1 MKVESKDFKLFGKWD
16 FNVEVKDLGLKRYIN
31 LNPRYIPIT
40 HGKFA
45 NKQFGKTNINIVER
59 LANKLM
65 RSGQGA
71 KKLAGKFLRGRG
83 NTGNKLNALNTIKKA
98 FEIIE
103 KKTKKNPVQVLVDAL
118 QNTGPAEETTSI
130 IYGGIRYHQAID
142 VSPLRRLDFA
152 LKNLALGAFAR
163 SFNTKTS
170 FEEALADEIILAANN
185 DVKSFAVA
193 RKEETERIAAAS
205 R

>member
-1 MKVESKDFKLFGKWD
+1 VESSALKLFGRWD
-16 FNVEVKDLGLKRYIN
+16 YAVEVKDMGLKRYIN

-45 NKQFGKTNINIVER
+45 NKQFGKANVNVVER
-59 LANKLM
+59 LANKMM

-71 KKLAGKFLRGRG
+71 KKMAGKYLRGRG
-83 NTGNKLNALNTIKKA
+83 NTGNKLNALNFIEIA

-103 KKTKKNPVQVLVDAL
+103 KKTKKNPIQVLVDAL
-118 QNTGPAEETTSI
+118 QNTGPAEETTAI

-142 VSPLRRLDFA
+142 ASALRRLDFA
-152 LKNLALGAFAR
+152 LKNLALGAFAT
-163 SFNTKTS
+163 SFNTKNTLG
-170 FEEALADEIILAANN
+170 EALANEIILAANN
-185 DVKSFAVA
+185 DTKSFAVG
-193 RKEETERIAAAS
+193 RKEETERIAASS

>member
-1 MKVESKDFKLFGKWD
+1 MEASELKLFGRWD
-16 FNVEVKDLGLKRYIN
+16 YNVEVKDMGLKRYIN
-31 LNPRYIPIT
+31 LNQRYIPVT
-40 HGKFA
+40 HGIFA
-45 NKQFGKTNINIVER
+45 NKQFGKANVNIVER

-71 KKLAGKFLRGRG
+71 KKMAGRFLRGRG
-83 NTGNKLNALNTIKKA
+83 NTGNKLNALRIVENA

-103 KKTKKNPVQVLVDAL
+103 KRTKKNPVQVLVDAL

-142 VSPLRRLDFA
+142 ASALRRLDFA

-163 SFNTKTS
+163 SFNAKTS
-170 FEEALADEIILAANN
+170 VEEALADEIILAANN
-185 DVKSFAVA
+185 DTKSFAVS
-193 RKEETERIAAAS
+193 RKEETERIAASS

>member
-1 MKVESKDFKLFGKWD
+1 VESDALKLFGRWEYI
-16 FNVEVKDLGLKRYIN
+16 VEVKDIGLKRYIN

-45 NKQFGKTNINIVER
+45 NKQFGKANVNVVER
-59 LANKLM
+59 MANKMM

-71 KKLAGKFLRGRG
+71 KKMVGKYLRGRG
-83 NTGNKLNALNTIKKA
+83 NTGNKLNALNVIKIA

-103 KKTKKNPVQVLVDAL
+103 KRTKKNPIQVLVNAL

-130 IYGGIRYHQAID
+130 IYGGIKYHQAID
-142 VSPLRRLDFA
+142 ASALRRLDFA
-152 LKNLALGAFAR
+152 LKNLALGAFAT
-163 SFNTKTS
+163 SFNTKNTLG
-170 FEEALADEIILAANN
+170 EALANEIVLAANN
-185 DVKSFAVA
+185 DTKSFAVS
-193 RKEETERIAAAS
+193 RKEETERIAASS

>member
-1 MKVESKDFKLFGKWD
+1 MEPSALKLFGRWD
-16 FNVEVKDLGLKRYIN
+16 YNVEVKDMGLKRYIN
-31 LNPRYIPIT
+31 LTPRYIPVS

-45 NKQFGKTNINIVER
+45 NKQFGKANINIVER
-59 LANKLM
+59 LADKLM

-71 KKLAGKFLRGRG
+71 KKMAGKFLRGRG
-83 NTGNKLNALNTIKKA
+83 NTGNKLNSLKIIEKA

-103 KKTKKNPVQVLVDAL
+103 KRTKKNPVQVLVDAL

-142 VSPLRRLDFA
+142 ASALRRLDFA
-152 LKNLALGAFAR
+152 LKNLALGAFAK
-163 SFNTKTS
+163 SFNVKTS
-170 FEEALADEIILAANN
+170 VEEALADEIILAANN
-185 DVKSFAVA
+185 DPKSFAVA
-193 RKEETERIAAAS
+193 RKDETERIAAAS

>member
-1 MKVESKDFKLFGKWD
+1 MDAQNFKIFGKWD
-16 FNVEVKDLGLKRYIN
+16 CNVVVTDIGLKRYIN
-31 LNPRYIPIT
+31 LNPRIIPMT
-40 HGKFA
+40 QGRFA
-45 NKQFGKTNINIVER
+45 NRPFGKEKINVVER

-83 NTGNKLNALNTIKKA
+83 NTGNKINALLTIKKA

-103 KKTKKNPVQVLVDAL
+103 NKTKKNPIQLLVDAL

-130 IYGGIRYHQAID
+130 IYGGIRYHQAVD
-142 VSPLRRLDFA
+142 SSALRRLDFS
-152 LKNLALGAFAR
+152 LKNLALGAFAK
-163 SFNTKTS
+163 SFNAKNT
-170 FEEALADEIILAANN
+170 LAECLAEEIILASQG
-185 DVKSFAVA
+185 DMKSFAVQ
-193 RKEETERIAAAS
+193 RKEETERIAASS

>member
-1 MKVESKDFKLFGKWD
+1 VESDALKLFGRWEYIG
-16 FNVEVKDLGLKRYIN
+16 EVKDIGLKRYIN

-45 NKQFGKTNINIVER
+45 NKQFGKANVNVVER
-59 LANKLM
+59 MANKMM

-71 KKLAGKFLRGRG
+71 KKMVGKYLRGRG
-83 NTGNKLNALNTIKKA
+83 NTGNKLNALNVIKTA

-103 KKTKKNPVQVLVDAL
+103 KRTKKNPIQVLVNAL

-130 IYGGIRYHQAID
+130 IYGGIKYHQAID
-142 VSPLRRLDFA
+142 ASALRRLDFA
-152 LKNLALGAFAR
+152 LKNLVLGAFAT
-163 SFNTKTS
+163 SFNTKNTLG
-170 FEEALADEIILAANN
+170 EALANEIVLAANN
-185 DVKSFAVA
+185 DTKSFAVS
-193 RKEETERIAAAS
+193 RKEETERIAASS

>member
-1 MKVESKDFKLFGKWD
+1 VESDALKLFGRWEYI
-16 FNVEVKDLGLKRYIN
+16 VEVKDIGLKRYIN

-45 NKQFGKTNINIVER
+45 NKQFGKANVNVVER
-59 LANKLM
+59 MANKMM

-71 KKLAGKFLRGRG
+71 KKMVGKYLRGRG
-83 NTGNKLNALNTIKKA
+83 NTGNKLNALNVIKTA

-103 KKTKKNPVQVLVDAL
+103 KRTKKNPIQVLVNAL

-130 IYGGIRYHQAID
+130 IYGGIKYHQAID
-142 VSPLRRLDFA
+142 ASALRRLDFA
-152 LKNLALGAFAR
+152 LKNLALGAFAT
-163 SFNTKTS
+163 SFNTKNTLG
-170 FEEALADEIILAANN
+170 EALANEIVLAANN
-185 DVKSFAVA
+185 DTKSFAVS
-193 RKEETERIAAAS
+193 RKEETERIAASS

>member
-1 MKVESKDFKLFGKWD
+1 MEISALKLFGRWD
-16 FNVEVKDLGLKRYIN
+16 YAVEVKDMGLKRYIN
-31 LNPRYIPIT
+31 LNQRCIPIA

-45 NKQFGKTNINIVER
+45 NKQFGKTNVNVVER

-71 KKLAGKFLRGRG
+71 KKMAGKFLRGRG
-83 NTGNKLNALNTIKKA
+83 NTGNKLNALNTVEKA

-103 KKTKKNPVQVLVDAL
+103 KKTKKNPIQVLVDAL

-142 VSPLRRLDFA
+142 ASALRRLDFA
-152 LKNLALGAFAR
+152 LKNLALGAFAT
-163 SFNTKTS
+163 SFNTKNS
-170 FEEALADEIILAANN
+170 LGDALANEIILAASNN
-185 DVKSFAVA
+185 TKSFAVA
-193 RKEETERIAAAS
+193 RKEETERIAGSS

>member
-1 MKVESKDFKLFGKWD
+1 MEVGALKLFGRWD
-16 FNVEVKDLGLKRYIN
+16 YNVEVKDMGLKRYIN
-31 LNPRYIPIT
+31 LSQRYIPIT
-40 HGKFA
+40 HGIFA
-45 NKQFGKTNINIVER
+45 NKQFGKANVNIVER

-71 KKLAGKFLRGRG
+71 KKMAGRFLRGRG
-83 NTGNKLNALNTIKKA
+83 NTGNKLNALRIVENA

-103 KKTKKNPVQVLVDAL
+103 KRTKKNPVQVLVDAL

-142 VSPLRRLDFA
+142 ASALRRLDFA

-163 SFNTKTS
+163 SFNAKTS
-170 FEEALADEIILAANN
+170 VEEALADEIILAANN
-185 DVKSFAVA
+185 DTKSFAVS
-193 RKEETERIAAAS
+193 RKEETERIAASS

>member
-1 MKVESKDFKLFGKWD
+1 MGIY
-16 FNVEVKDLGLKRYIN
+16 VEVKDIGLKRYIN

-45 NKQFGKTNINIVER
+45 NKQFGKANVNIVER
-59 LANKLM
+59 MANKMM

-71 KKLAGKFLRGRG
+71 KKMVGKYLRGRG
-83 NTGNKLNALNTIKKA
+83 NTGNKLNALNVIKTA

-103 KKTKKNPVQVLVDAL
+103 KRTKKNPIQVLVNAL

-130 IYGGIRYHQAID
+130 IYGGIKYHQAID
-142 VSPLRRLDFA
+142 ASALRRLDFA
-152 LKNLALGAFAR
+152 LKNLALGAFAT
-163 SFNTKTS
+163 SFNTKNTLG
-170 FEEALADEIILAANN
+170 EALANEIVLAANN
-185 DVKSFAVA
+185 DTKSFAVS
-193 RKEETERIAAAS
+193 RKEETERIAASS

>member
-1 MKVESKDFKLFGKWD
+1 MEVSALKLFGRWD
-16 FNVEVKDLGLKRYIN
+16 YAVEVKDMGLKRYIN
-31 LNPRYIPIT
+31 LNQRDIPIT

-45 NKQFGKTNINIVER
+45 NKQFGKANINVVER

-71 KKLAGKFLRGRG
+71 KKMVGKYLRGRG
-83 NTGNKLNALNTIKKA
+83 NTGNKLNALRIVENA
-98 FEIIE
+98 FELIE

-118 QNTGPAEETTSI
+118 QNTGPSEETTSI

-142 VSPLRRLDFA
+142 ASALRRLDFA

-163 SFNTKTS
+163 SFNVKTS
-170 FEEALADEIILAANN
+170 VEEALADEIALAANN
-185 DVKSFAVA
+185 DTKSFAVS
-193 RKEETERIAAAS
+193 RKEETERIAASS

>member
-1 MKVESKDFKLFGKWD
+1 MESDALKLFGRWEYI
-16 FNVEVKDLGLKRYIN
+16 VEVKDIGLKRYIN

-45 NKQFGKTNINIVER
+45 NKQFGKANVNVVER
-59 LANKLM
+59 MANKMM

-71 KKLAGKFLRGRG
+71 KKMVGKYLRGRG
-83 NTGNKLNALNTIKKA
+83 NTGNKLNALNVIKTA

-103 KKTKKNPVQVLVDAL
+103 KRTKKNPIQVLVNAL

-130 IYGGIRYHQAID
+130 IYGGIKYHQAID
-142 VSPLRRLDFA
+142 ASALRRLDFA
-152 LKNLALGAFAR
+152 LKNLALGAFAT
-163 SFNTKTS
+163 SFNTKNTLG
-170 FEEALADEIILAANN
+170 EALANEIVLAANN
-185 DVKSFAVA
+185 DTKSFAVS
-193 RKEETERIAAAS
+193 RKEETERIAASS